1 MRTVQNFWP
10 ELTEAN
16 ETISLIRKG
25 APKDIN
31 EQIDLLNSDQEGVN
45 NVINLLRE
53 ISRKGANALH
63 IASFIFSNLES
74 MRRGNRELDLMLAE
88 INCDKPLPAYMAE
101 IGMMISLLDI
111 YKIERI
117 EKAIICNHELFNKYT
132 MDAPLEEYMSEYK

>member
-16 ETISLIRKG
+16 EIISLIRKG
-25 APKDIN
+25 APKDLT

>member
-16 ETISLIRKG
+16 EIISLIRKG

>member
-25 APKDIN
+25 VPKDIN

>member
-45 NVINLLRE
+45 NVISLLRE

-74 MRRGNRELDLMLAE
+74 MRHGNRELDLMLAE